1 MLGIEWWYRLCW
13 GTPTCG
19 EKRPRKS
26 CFKKCHKTPPPP
38 TFRKWTLPWNNLFFD
53 GFIWNAT
60 WEIRFKKNYSSIS
73 SGSWEK
79 WERKKK
85 FFFCFFLQHELV
97 VANRTESF
105 LILSANKQTK
115 EKHTHKKKK
124 TEGKNERKQKEKGKE
139 GAKCLSFFFFFEAKF
154 PQTSLPSQRLLK
166 WRSATFILG
175 VFWLVR
181 FACVAQSFIRTANN
195 KHFEPSFPFCAKTER
210 KFFSF
215 FLSFLLFHS
224 FPFFFLFLFLSLFPF
239 LLSSSFIS
247 VSFLLFRFLFFFVF
261 FLSPCHSLLNRS
273 YSFISDYFSD
283 SLFAFFFLFGDFH
296 LEFSFCLT
304 SLDNSQLVQNSKNLT
319 RKFALNHHNFYETWF
334 FKEKKNYRILSVKS
348 ITLQ

>member
-26 CFKKCHKTPPPP
+26 CFKKCHKTPPPHFSKVNF
-38 TFRKWTLPWNNLFFD
+38 TMKQFIFWWIYMKCDMGNSIQKELQLDLFWILRKV
-53 GFIWNAT
+53 
-60 WEIRFKKNYSSIS
+60 
-73 SGSWEK
+73 
-79 WERKKK
+79 RKKK
-85 FFFCFFLQHELV
+85 KIFFLFLF
-97 VANRTESF
+97 ATRTGCGKQNWKFFDFVS
-105 LILSANKQTK
+105 KQTNK
-115 EKHTHKKKK
+115 GKTHTQKKK